1 MTKRSWFSAIAACA
15 FASVLLAQAPAT
27 APAKKKSAVGAKKS
41 AASAAMPDV
50 WRARFDTTKGPFVVE
65 VRKAWSPIGAER
77 FYRLIR
83 SGYYNDSG
91 FFRIVPNFVV
101 QFGLAADPAVTKKW
115 DNAIKDDPVTQTNKM
130 GTLTFATAGANTR
143 TTQMFINLR
152 DNARLDGM
160 GFSPIGEV
168 VEGMDVIKGLNQEYG
183 ESPDQGEIT
192 SKGNAYLKARFPRL
206 DFITKA
212 TVVPAAAPAGGE
224 APAAAPAQ
232 AAPAKPAAAKPPA
245 AKPAA
250 ANPPAAKP
258 AAKKAATPETK
269 K

>member
-1 MTKRSWFSAIAACA
+1 MTNRFWFSCIAACA
-15 FASVLLAQAPAT
+15 FASVLAAQAP
-27 APAKKKSAVGAKKS
+27 APAKKKSAGTAKKGA

-65 VRKAWSPIGAER
+65 VRKAWAPIGADR

-115 DNAIKDDPVTQTNKM
+115 DNAIKDDPVTQSNKM
-130 GTLTFATAGANTR
+130 GTLTFATAGPNTR

-152 DNARLDGM
+152 DNARLDTM
-160 GFSPIGEV
+160 GFAPIGEV

-183 ESPDQGEIT
+183 ESPEQGEIT
-192 SKGNAYLKARFPRL
+192 SKGNAYLKAKFPRL

-212 TVVPAAAPAGGE
+212 VVLPASGQAPA
-224 APAAAPAQ
+224 
-232 AAPAKPAAAKPPA
+232 AAPAKPAAPA
-245 AKPAA
+245 PKPAA
-250 ANPPAAKP
+250 APTKP
-258 AAKKAATPETK
+258 AAKKKTTPDTK